1 MLKFLKNVTLS
12 QLQLFRDLA
21 LCRSFSKAAKE
32 NGISQSAAS
41 QQVQEIERLVG
52 APLVDRT
59 TRPLALTSAG
69 ELYLGMCRDILRR
82 KADFDGELSQLHQRT
97 EGLVRVASIYSIG
110 LSEMGRLEAEFAE
123 RCPSAHL
130 SIAYHPPARI
140 YAAIEADQADV
151 GLVSYPE
158 SGPEIEATAWREEE
172 MVVAAS
178 PRHPLARRREVVPFE
193 LNGVDFVAFESELP
207 IRRAVDDY
215 LEQQLVEVRV
225 AFEFDNI
232 ALIKE
237 AVALGNGI
245 SILPRPI
252 LEADVRQGRLVAIP
266 LGPPRL
272 SRPVGILTSKRRKVS
287 PAAREFVRMLEE
299 QEELI
304 PLPIT

>member
-1 MLKFLKNVTLS
+1 MTLA

-32 NGISQSAAS
+32 NGVSQSAAS

-52 APLVDRT
+52 APLVNRA

-69 ELYLGMCRDILRR
+69 ELFLGLARDVLRR
-82 KADFDGELSQLHQRT
+82 KADFDGELAQLQQRT
-97 EGLVRVASIYSIG
+97 EGLVRVASIYSVG
-110 LSEMGRLEAEFAE
+110 LSEMGRLEAEFAD
-123 RCPSAHL
+123 RCPGAHL
-130 SIAYHPPARI
+130 AIAYYPPARI

-158 SGPEIEATAWREEE
+158 PGPEIEATHWREEQ

-193 LNGVDFVAFESELP
+193 LNGVDFVAFDSELP
-207 IRRAVDDY
+207 VRRAVDDY

-237 AVALGNGI
+237 AVALGNGV

-252 LEADVRQGRLVAIP
+252 LESDVQQGRLVAIP
-266 LGPPRL
+266 LASPGL
-272 SRPVGILTSKRRKVS
+272 TRPLGILTSKRRKVS

-304 PLPIT
+304 PLPVS

>member
-1 MLKFLKNVTLS
+1 MTLS

-32 NGISQSAAS
+32 NGVSQSAAS
-41 QQVQEIERLVG
+41 QQIQEIERLTG
-52 APLVDRT
+52 TPLVDRS
-59 TRPLALTSAG
+59 TRPLGLTPAG
-69 ELYLGMCRDILRR
+69 QLFLDLARDILRR
-82 KADFDGELSQLHQRT
+82 KADFDGELSQLKKRT
-97 EGLVRVASIYSIG
+97 EGLVRVATIYSVG

-123 RCPSAHL
+123 RCPGANL
-130 SIAYHPPARI
+130 SVAYHSPARV

-158 SGPEIEATAWREEE
+158 AGPEIEATPWREEE
-172 MVVAAS
+172 MVVAVS

-193 LNGVDFVAFESELP
+193 MNGLDFVGFDEELP
-207 IRRAVDDY
+207 IRRAIDAY
-215 LEQQLVEVRV
+215 LSQQLVEVRV
-225 AFEFDNI
+225 ALEFDNI

-237 AVALGNGI
+237 ALALGNGL

-252 LEADVRQGRLVAIP
+252 LERDVQEGRLVAIP
-266 LGPPRL
+266 LGPPTL
-272 SRPVGILTSKRRKVS
+272 TRPLGILTSRRRKIS

-304 PLPIT
+304 PLPVS

>member
-1 MLKFLKNVTLS
+1 MTLS

-41 QQVQEIERLVG
+41 QQIQEIERLVG

-69 ELYLGMCRDILRR
+69 DLFLSLARDVLRR
-82 KADFDGELSQLHQRT
+82 KADFDGELAHLQQRT
-97 EGLVRVASIYSIG
+97 EGLVRVASIYSVG

-130 SIAYHPPARI
+130 AISYHPPARI

-158 SGPEIEATAWREEE
+158 ASPEIEATPWREEQM
-172 MVVAAS
+172 MVATS
-178 PRHPLARRREVVPFE
+178 PRHPLARRREIVPFE
-193 LNGVDFVAFESELP
+193 LNGVDFVAFDAELP

-215 LEQQLVEVRV
+215 LEQQVVEVRV

-237 AVALGNGI
+237 AVALGNGV
-245 SILPRPI
+245 SILPWPI
-252 LEADVRQGRLVAIP
+252 LESDVQQGRLVAIP
-266 LGPPRL
+266 LDPPRL
-272 SRPVGILTSKRRKVS
+272 VRPLGILTSKRRKVS

-304 PLPIT
+304 PLPVT

>member
-1 MLKFLKNVTLS
+1 MVSVNVTLS

-52 APLVDRT
+52 ESLVDRT
-59 TRPLALTSAG
+59 TRPLALTAAG
-69 ELYLGMCRDILRR
+69 ELYLGMARDVLRR
-82 KADFDGELSQLHQRT
+82 KADFDGELSYLKQRT
-97 EGLVRVASIYSIG
+97 EGLVRVATIYSVG
-110 LSEMGRLEAEFAE
+110 LSEMGRLEVEFTE
-123 RCPSAHL
+123 RCPGAHL
-130 SIAYHPPARI
+130 IIAYHPPARV

-158 SGPEIEATAWREEE
+158 AGPEVDAKAWREEE

-178 PRHPLARRREVVPFE
+178 PRHALARRREVEPFE
-193 LNGVDFVAFESELP
+193 MNGLDFVAFDAELP

-215 LEQQLVEVRV
+215 LARQLVEVRV

-245 SILPRPI
+245 SILPRPM
-252 LEADVRQGRLVAIP
+252 LESDVRQGRLVAIP
-266 LGPPRL
+266 LVAPGL
-272 SRPVGILTSKRRKVS
+272 MRPLGILTSRRRKVS

-299 QEELI
+299 QEELM
-304 PLPIT
+304 PLPVS

>member
-1 MLKFLKNVTLS
+1 VTLS

-32 NGISQSAAS
+32 NGVSQSAAS
-41 QQVQEIERLVG
+41 QQIQEIERLID

-59 TRPLALTSAG
+59 TRPLTLTPAG
-69 ELYLGMCRDILRR
+69 DLFLNLARDILRR
-82 KADFDGELSQLHQRT
+82 KTDFDGELSQLKQLT
-97 EGLVRVASIYSIG
+97 EGQVRVASIYSVG

-123 RCPSAHL
+123 RCPGAQL
-130 SIAYHPPARI
+130 VIAYHPPARI
-140 YAAIEADQADV
+140 YAALEADQADI

-158 SGPEIEATAWREEE
+158 AGADIEAMAWREEE
-172 MVVAAS
+172 MMVAVS

-193 LNGVDFVAFESELP
+193 MNGLDFVSFDSELP
-207 IRRAVDDY
+207 IRHAVDEY
-215 LEQQLVEVRV
+215 LKEQLVDVRV
-225 AFEFDNI
+225 VLEFDNI

-252 LEADVRQGRLVAIP
+252 LESDIQQGRLVAIP
-266 LGPPRL
+266 LGPPSL
-272 SRPVGILTSKRRKVS
+272 KRPLGILTPKRRKVS

-299 QEELI
+299 QEQLM
-304 PLPIT
+304 PLPVS

>member
-1 MLKFLKNVTLS
+1 MNVTLS

-32 NGISQSAAS
+32 NGVSQSAAS
-41 QQVQEIERLVG
+41 QQIQEIERLVG
-52 APLVDRT
+52 AELVDRRK
-59 TRPLALTSAG
+59 RPLALTPAG
-69 ELYLGMCRDILRR
+69 QLFLDCARDILRR
-82 KADFDGELSQLHQRT
+82 KADFDGELSQLKQRT
-97 EGLVRVASIYSIG
+97 EGVVRVASIYSVG
-110 LSEMGRLEAEFAE
+110 LSEMGRLESEFAE
-123 RCPSAHL
+123 RSPGARLAIS
-130 SIAYHPPARI
+130 YHPPARI

-151 GLVSYPE
+151 GLVSYPDP
-158 SGPEIEATAWREEE
+158 GPEIEATPWREEE
-172 MVVAAS
+172 MVVAVS

-193 LNGVDFVAFESELP
+193 MNGLDFVAFDAELP
-207 IRRAVDDY
+207 IRQAVDDY
-215 LEQQLVEVRV
+215 LGQQLVEVRV

-252 LEADVRQGRLVAIP
+252 LERDIQEGRLVAIP
-266 LGPPRL
+266 LGPPTL
-272 SRPVGILTSKRRKVS
+272 TRPLGILTSRRRKIS

-304 PLPIT
+304 PLPVS